1 MSAPIDQLLA
11 ALGGVDLADIG
22 RLPPTLVEEAID
34 SLRLPLAERA
44 RLHLTL
50 PSPAKEGDLG
60 AYFLRQE
67 ERTRDPWRVYLEREL
82 ALSRSAALAT
92 DKELE
97 RSFVDAARAQL
108 ISPSDAFSA
117 NYVLFGNADAQKFFL
132 TISLLPY
139 ADRLR
144 MHNFFI
150 ASSCGTDFL
159 TTFGEQLISLPFP
172 LFPPLPSLR
181 ALNIKLLTEGR
192 TNGGG
197 SREGYPSVFRQETEG
212 GTVLPVLM
220 DEAGRAFVD
229 LPLLVWM

>member
-1 MSAPIDQLLA
+1 MSPPIDQLLA
-11 ALGGVDLADIG
+11 TLGGVDLADIG

-97 RSFVDAARAQL
+97 RSFVDAARTQL

-117 NYVLFGNADAQKFFL
+117 NYVLFGNADAQRRRIDMKCWFYQIGLNHEVQDFFGIL
-132 TISLLPY
+132 QQT
-139 ADRLR
+139 
-144 MHNFFI
+144 
-150 ASSCGTDFL
+150 GV
-159 TTFGEQLISLPFP
+159 TTFSRGFP
-172 LFPPLPSLR
+172 WVGPWL
-181 ALNIKLLTEGR
+181 
-192 TNGGG
+192 
-197 SREGYPSVFRQETEG
+197 QE
-212 GTVLPVLM
+212 
-220 DEAGRAFVD
+220 
-229 LPLLVWM
+229 